1 MENINKYQYCD
12 LINLTSD
19 AYSSILNH
27 ALLTEN
33 EEIMGLLIGN
43 EIKKK
48 DSLIINIFST
58 ICLTRKCKEKN
69 RVEFDEI
76 QMSHAI
82 EITNEIKNENKID
95 ANVVGWYHSHPK
107 ITIPPSNVDLNTQKS
122 QQYQGTFVG
131 LIVSCFSTDSNK
143 INKINLI
150 AFQTKSDKYNI
161 LTPHYIKIEFVN
173 EIEIFGNNWSNT
185 ANNAM
190 TFASILQNLLN
201 EEEEQY
207 NKEKEIIDED
217 DSINKIL
224 LYSNRQSL
232 LCKII
237 QNVSSPYVNSLD
249 SEIENLRNYLEYI
262 KEINM
267 IMRDSIKKFEEFNHL

>member
-150 AFQTKSDKYNI
+150 AFQTKSDKYNV
-161 LTPHYIKIEFVN
+161 LSPHYIKIEFVN
-173 EIEIFGNNWSNT
+173 ELEIFGNNWSNT
-185 ANNAM
+185 SNNAM

>member
-1 MENINKYQYCD
+1 MEHINKYQYCD

-76 QMSHAI
+76 QMAHAI
-82 EITNEIKNENKID
+82 EITNEIKKENKID

-161 LTPHYIKIEFVN
+161 LSPHYIKIEFVN
-173 EIEIFGNNWSNT
+173 ELEIFGNNWSNT
-185 ANNAM
+185 SNNAM

-237 QNVSSPYVNSLD
+237 QNVSSPYINSLD

-267 IMRDSIKKFEEFNHL
+267 FMRDSIKKYEEFNHL

>member
-76 QMSHAI
+76 QMAHAI

-150 AFQTKSDKYNI
+150 AFQTKSDKYNV
-161 LTPHYIKIEFVN
+161 LSPHYIKIEFVN
-173 EIEIFGNNWSNT
+173 ELEIFGNNWSNT
-185 ANNAM
+185 SNNAM

-267 IMRDSIKKFEEFNHL
+267 IMRDSIKKIEEFNHL

>member
-48 DSLIINIFST
+48 DSLIINIFAT

-76 QMSHAI
+76 QMAHAI
-82 EITNEIKNENKID
+82 EITNEIKKENKID

-150 AFQTKSDKYNI
+150 AFQTKSDKYNV
-161 LTPHYIKIEFVN
+161 LSPHYIKIEFVN
-173 EIEIFGNNWSNT
+173 ELEIFGNNWSNT
-185 ANNAM
+185 SNNAM

-237 QNVSSPYVNSLD
+237 QNVSSPYINSLD

-267 IMRDSIKKFEEFNHL
+267 FMRDSIKKYEEFNHL

>member
-1 MENINKYQYCD
+1 MFY
-12 LINLTSD
+12 
-19 AYSSILNH
+19 
-27 ALLTEN
+27 
-33 EEIMGLLIGN
+33 
-43 EIKKK
+43 
-48 DSLIINIFST
+48 ST

-150 AFQTKSDKYNI
+150 AFQTKSDKYNV
-161 LTPHYIKIEFVN
+161 LSPHYIKIEFVN
-173 EIEIFGNNWSNT
+173 ELEIFGNNWSNT
-185 ANNAM
+185 SNNAM

>member
-76 QMSHAI
+76 QMAHAI

-150 AFQTKSDKYNI
+150 AFQTKSDKYNV
-161 LTPHYIKIEFVN
+161 LSPHYIKIEFVN
-173 EIEIFGNNWSNT
+173 ELEIFGNNWSNT
-185 ANNAM
+185 SNNAM

-217 DSINKIL
+217 KSINKIK
-224 LYSNRQSL
+224 LYSNRQ
-232 LCKII
+232 CF
-237 QNVSSPYVNSLD
+237 
-249 SEIENLRNYLEYI
+249 
-262 KEINM
+262 M
-267 IMRDSIKKFEEFNHL
+267 

>member
-1 MENINKYQYCD
+1 MEHINKYQYCD

-48 DSLIINIFST
+48 DSLIINIFAT

-150 AFQTKSDKYNI
+150 AFQTKSDKYNV
-161 LTPHYIKIEFVN
+161 LSPHYIKIEFVN
-173 EIEIFGNNWSNT
+173 ELEIFGNNWSNT
-185 ANNAM
+185 SNNAM

>member
-1 MENINKYQYCD
+1 MENYQYCN
-12 LINLTSD
+12 LVNLTNE

-48 DSLIINIFST
+48 DYLIINIFAT

-76 QMSHAI
+76 QMAQAE

-150 AFQTKSDKYNI
+150 AFQTKSDKYNV
-161 LTPHYIKIEFVN
+161 LSPHYIKIEFVN
-173 EIEIFGNNWSNT
+173 ELEIFGNNWSNT
-185 ANNAM
+185 SNNAM

>member
-33 EEIMGLLIGN
+33 EEIMGLLIAN

-76 QMSHAI
+76 QMAHAI

-150 AFQTKSDKYNI
+150 AFQTKSDKYNV
-161 LTPHYIKIEFVN
+161 LSPHYIKIEFVN
-173 EIEIFGNNWSNT
+173 ELEIFGNNWSNT
-185 ANNAM
+185 SNNAM

>member
-150 AFQTKSDKYNI
+150 AFQTKSDKYNV
-161 LTPHYIKIEFVN
+161 LSPHYIKIEFVN
-173 EIEIFGNNWSNT
+173 ELEIFGNNWSNT
-185 ANNAM
+185 SNNAM

-249 SEIENLRNYLEYI
+249 CEIENLRNYLEYI

>member
-1 MENINKYQYCD
+1 MENYQYCN
-12 LINLTSD
+12 LVNLTNE

-48 DSLIINIFST
+48 DYLIINIFAT

-76 QMSHAI
+76 QMAQAE

-131 LIVSCFSTDSNK
+131 LIVSCFSTDNNK

-150 AFQTKSDKYNI
+150 AFQTKSDKYNV
-161 LTPHYIKIEFVN
+161 LSPHYIKIEFVN
-173 EIEIFGNNWSNT
+173 ELEIFGNNWSNT
-185 ANNAM
+185 SNNAM

>member
-1 MENINKYQYCD
+1 MDNINKYQYCD

-48 DSLIINIFST
+48 DSLIINIFAT

-76 QMSHAI
+76 QMAHAI
-82 EITNEIKNENKID
+82 EITNEIKKENKID

-161 LTPHYIKIEFVN
+161 LSPHYIKIEFVN
-173 EIEIFGNNWSNT
+173 ELEIFGNNWSNT
-185 ANNAM
+185 SNNAM

-237 QNVSSPYVNSLD
+237 QNVSSPYINSLD

-267 IMRDSIKKFEEFNHL
+267 FMRDSIKKYEEFNHL

>member
-150 AFQTKSDKYNI
+150 AFQTKSDKYNV
-161 LTPHYIKIEFVN
+161 LSPHYIKIEFVN
-173 EIEIFGNNWSNT
+173 ELEIFGNNWSNT
-185 ANNAM
+185 SNNAM

-237 QNVSSPYVNSLD
+237 QNVSSPYINSLD

-267 IMRDSIKKFEEFNHL
+267 FMRDSIKKYEEFNHL

>member
-76 QMSHAI
+76 QMAHAI

-150 AFQTKSDKYNI
+150 AFQTKSDKYNV
-161 LTPHYIKIEFVN
+161 LSPHYIKIEFVN
-173 EIEIFGNNWSNT
+173 ELEIFGNNWSNT
-185 ANNAM
+185 SNNAM

>member
-150 AFQTKSDKYNI
+150 AFQTKSDKYNV
-161 LTPHYIKIEFVN
+161 LSPHYIKIEFVN
-173 EIEIFGNNWSNT
+173 ELEIFGNNWSNT
-185 ANNAM
+185 SNNAM

-262 KEINM
+262 NM
-267 IMRDSIKKFEEFNHL
+267 IMIYSIKKFEEFNHL